1 MRTSLACAC
10 VFAALAV
17 ACQGEQ
23 GPPGPPGPN
32 TGVPGPTGPTGPIGL
47 TGPTGPAGPTG
58 PMGPSGPAGPIGLTG
73 LTGPAGPTGN
83 TGPVGPSGP
92 AGPTGPAGPAG
103 GSTVVGGSRLTPN
116 EVSWVGADGSRYA
129 PDRYSFHDTLLDVDC
144 SVQLAADGEWRC
156 LPHYSRTASIAGLY
170 ADAACTERV
179 AAFYYG
185 DQGCGPPLYATEAST
200 PGSCI
205 ADAVVR
211 SYRVYALGA
220 QVSAVYQSSSLGVC
234 NPYSASYPYPLY
246 AVGAEV
252 AATTFVRFTR
262 Q

>member
-1 MRTSLACAC
+1 M
-10 VFAALAV
+10 
-17 ACQGEQ
+17 
-23 GPPGPPGPN
+23 
-32 TGVPGPTGPTGPIGL
+32 GL
-47 TGPTGPAGPTG
+47 T
-58 PMGPSGPAGPIGLTG
+58 
-73 LTGPAGPTGN
+73 
-83 TGPVGPSGP
+83 GPSGP

-103 GSTVVGGSRLTPN
+103 GSSVVGGSRLAAN

-156 LPHYSRTASIAGLY
+156 LPHYSRTASMVGLY

-205 ADAVVR
+205 ADAVAR

-220 QVSAVYQSSSLGVC
+220 QVSAVYQSSSTDAC

-246 AVGAEV
+246 AVGSEV